1 MKNNK
6 VIKNLSSEAIQ
17 DLSTI
22 DKEIKTLTTNEYTVW
37 VGGGEVN
44 DEYLTY
50 ENAKVLY
57 DEYTNQGYDDVVIER
72 HMGSRK

>member
-1 MKNNK
+1 M
-6 VIKNLSSEAIQ
+6 
-17 DLSTI
+17 DT
-22 DKEIKTLTTNEYTVW
+22 TTNEYTVW